1 MGVGGLMA
9 LERDPSTTK
18 NAVLLLQGAGRGSI
32 SEHGAQMAIELLE
45 SNGFQ
50 IWEIKP
56 DEPEEPKPVEKV
68 PTYASK
74 ESLQIHYRE
83 VRELQDSLDR
93 KMRDLFKEFTE
104 ALYDLDPVLEAIRR
118 AMETPHTVDPSDVP
132 ERDN

>member
-56 DEPEEPKPVEKV
+56 DEPAAPEEPPKPT
-68 PTYASK
+68 PRRGSL
-74 ESLQIHYRE
+74 ESLHE
-83 VRELQDSLDR
+83 
-93 KMRDLFKEFTE
+93 KMHEIRDLDYKQEELRRDFYSEFQE
-104 ALYDLDPVLEAIRR
+104 AVTDFRPVFQAIRMALDPTNEI
-118 AMETPHTVDPSDVP
+118 E
-132 ERDN
+132 EI